1 MANIVSVASQKGG
14 VGKTTTALNL
24 AYSLSRFGERTLVL
38 DADPQGSLAAAANL
52 RKRTARG
59 LVDLLRNEA
68 AVDDVVV
75 TTRDGAMAM
84 ASLGAAS
91 ADDVLAIEEWART
104 GKLAEVIR
112 TIAGPYVNTVIDA
125 PSGIGRLVETLL
137 EVSHSVV
144 VPVQPRNLTLKTLP
158 SFLRAVQHVRR
169 RNPELRIAGV
179 VVTMLDVEAAADR
192 RAWDEIRAALPEDV
206 LFRTAIPADE
216 LFEEASLRSAP
227 VALVPGGQ
235 RLAGMF
241 IQLALE
247 LRERNLMW
255 ETSDVETSDLF

>member
-1 MANIVSVASQKGG
+1 MGNIVLVASQKGG

-24 AYSLSRFGERTLVL
+24 AYSLSRFGERTLVI

-52 RKRTARG
+52 RKRTTRG
-59 LVDLLRNEA
+59 LIDLVRETARLEE
-68 AVDDVVV
+68 VVV
-75 TTRDGAMAM
+75 PTRDGSMAV
-84 ASLGAAS
+84 ASLGIATAEDVHQVESWAAS
-91 ADDVLAIEEWART
+91 
-104 GKLAEVIR
+104 GKLAEI
-112 TIAGPYVNTVIDA
+112 IARIAQPYVNTVIDA
-125 PSGIGRLVETLL
+125 PSGIGAVVEALL
-137 EVSHSVV
+137 TSAQSVV
-144 VPVQPRNLTLKTLP
+144 VPVQPRTLTLKTLP
-158 SFLRAVQHVRR
+158 TFLRAVQHARR

-179 VVTMLDVEAAADR
+179 VVTMLDADRPADR

-206 LFRTAIPADE
+206 LFRAAIPADD
-216 LFEEASLRSAP
+216 LFEEASQRAVP

-255 ETSDVETSDLF
+255 ETSDGESADLF